1 MIDVDSSQ
9 VDDLLNKLDDDDL
22 RRGIIFKAVKA
33 GAKVLRD
40 NTRNY
45 FKSAVGAAA
54 SHVGTRYKYNF
65 PMYEGIVMK
74 GEKAYLEARVSILKD
89 FRLKFFEKGTQQ
101 RQTKK
106 GYNRGAMVARN
117 FFKSATES
125 SWGGIEAAIQ
135 KSIDNSLKKL

>member
-33 GAKVLRD
+33 GAKVLQE
-40 NTRNY
+40 TTKNY

-54 SHVGTRYKYNF
+54 SHTSPYIKAPF
-65 PMYEGIVMK
+65 YEGVVMK
-74 GEKAYLEARVSILKD
+74 GDKAYLEARVSIMKD
-89 FRLKFFEKGTQQ
+89 FRMKFFEKGTQQ

-117 FFKSATES
+117 FFKSATEAS
-125 SWGGIEAAIQ
+125 QGSIEAAIQ